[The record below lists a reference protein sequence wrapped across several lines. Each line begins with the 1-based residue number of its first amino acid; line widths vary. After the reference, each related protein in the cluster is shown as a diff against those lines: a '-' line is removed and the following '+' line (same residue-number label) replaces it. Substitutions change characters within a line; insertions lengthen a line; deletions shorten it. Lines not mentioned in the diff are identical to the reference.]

1 MITNER
7 EYRIARAELRRF
19 EEELSKPRLVA
30 EQPGVHP
37 ALVAATPAILNQ
49 QLEDLRGEVREYE
62 ELRSG
67 IHRSWEFSDLGSL
80 PQVLIES
87 RIARGLTQRELADEC
102 KVREQAIQRY
112 EDNRYAGA
120 SFERI
125 VDVADALG
133 LYIRVIASLDPQ
145 VTRVVPTAEIFTTP
159 LLGVAMPAPS
169 AISVFAPSGLD
180 STAVS
185 MANVRSMGIWY
196 QGLGAWP
203 MTSVFNL
210 VGPASGY
217 SFGREYFRPVGLEV
231 VLPPPEVPR
240 ERLAWPIEQNQKL
253 PDLQVAGAIAR

>member
-19 EEELSKPRLVA
+19 EEELSKPRLVV

-49 QLEDLRGEVREYE
+49 QLEDLRAEVREYE

-87 RIARGLTQRELADEC
+87 RIARGLTQRELADEL
-102 KVREQAIQRY
+102 KLREQAIQRY

-125 VDVADALG
+125 VDVAGVLG
-133 LYIRVIASLDPQ
+133 LYVNVVVSLDPQ
-145 VTRVVPTAEIFTTP
+145 VTSIAPTADIFT
-159 LLGVAMPAPS
+159 LSSLGVGWLPVS
-169 AISVFAPSGLD
+169 SFAPSSPGLTGFWTGVVG
-180 STAVS
+180 SYQS
-185 MANVRSMGIWY
+185 LY
-196 QGLGAWP
+196 QGFGTWP
-203 MTSVFNL
+203 SRSVFNL
-210 VGPASGY
+210 PGGSTTYPFTPSYGQPAG
-217 SFGREYFRPVGLEV
+217 FGRIPSAGGLA
-231 VLPPPEVPR
+231 PR
-240 ERLAWPIEQNQKL
+240 EMVVWPIEVNQEL
-253 PDLQVAGAIAR
+253 PDLQVAGSSAR

>member
-37 ALVAATPAILNQ
+37 VLVAATPAILNQ

-133 LYIRVIASLDPQ
+133 LYVHVIASLDPQ

-159 LLGVAMPAPS
+159 LLGVAMPATS
-169 AISVFAPSGLD
+169 AISVFAPSGFD
-180 STAVS
+180 SIAVS
-185 MANVRSMGIWY
+185 MANVRSM
-196 QGLGAWP
+196 LGAWP
-203 MTSVFNL
+203 MASVFNL
-210 VGPASGY
+210 VGQASGY
-217 SFGREYFRPVGLEV
+217 PFGREYFRPVGLGV

-253 PDLQVAGAIAR
+253 PDLQVAGAIPR

>member
-49 QLEDLRGEVREYE
+49 QLEDLRAEVREYE

-87 RIARGLTQRELADEC
+87 RIARGLTQRELADEL
-102 KVREQAIQRY
+102 KLREQAIQRN

-120 SFERI
+120 SF
-125 VDVADALG
+125 
-133 LYIRVIASLDPQ
+133 
-145 VTRVVPTAEIFTTP
+145 
-159 LLGVAMPAPS
+159 
-169 AISVFAPSGLD
+169 
-180 STAVS
+180 
-185 MANVRSMGIWY
+185 
-196 QGLGAWP
+196 
-203 MTSVFNL
+203 
-210 VGPASGY
+210 
-217 SFGREYFRPVGLEV
+217 GRMVH
-231 VLPPPEVPR
+231 
-240 ERLAWPIEQNQKL
+240 
-253 PDLQVAGAIAR
+253 VAGMLVSLSMSLCHWTHR